1 MQFSR
6 AHGVHGLSATLRA
19 MSWLQ
24 DSEGRRLALPDTDLK
39 VGTGASCALRLE
51 GADVPPLLATLRR
64 AWGDLW
70 LGVHAADPPVAV
82 NGRPVRAM
90 ARVCTGD
97 RICFGTFC
105 VDVLGDSPE
114 AREDDACCAA
124 FVLRVRGG
132 TDSGL
137 LQHGPL
143 LHMDEEGRVVS
154 AAAGRISVA
163 LVGRRL
169 HLDPDGGVVSVNG
182 HVLDGPVLLQDRD
195 QIRIGTRRYLVERT
209 PVVDVAAASGAPAAQ
224 AVQEIEEAPV
234 TVERGGEGG
243 SLWWLIGIAALIAAL
258 MAFLLYYHG

>member
-1 MQFSR
+1 
-6 AHGVHGLSATLRA
+6 

-39 VGTGASCALRLE
+39 VGSGASCALRVE
-51 GADVPPLLATLRR
+51 GADVPPLLASLRR
-64 AWGDLW
+64 AWGEVW

-90 ARVCTGD
+90 ARVCPGD
-97 RICFGTFC
+97 RICFGTYC
-105 VDVLGDSPE
+105 VDVLGAPPAD
-114 AREDDACCAA
+114 REDDACCAA

-143 LHMDEEGRVVS
+143 LHMDDEGRVVS

-169 HLDPDGGVVSVNG
+169 HLDPDGATVSVNG
-182 HVLDGPVLLQDRD
+182 HVLDGAVLLQDRD
-195 QIRIGTRRYLVERT
+195 QIRIGTRRYVVERT
-209 PVVDVAAASGAPAAQ
+209 PVVDAPATPAVPTDTVDETDDAVAA
-224 AVQEIEEAPV
+224 
-234 TVERGGEGG
+234 VEPRSEGG
-243 SLWWLIGIAALIAAL
+243 SLWFLIGIAALIAAL
-258 MAFLLYYHG
+258 IAFLLYYHG

>member
-1 MQFSR
+1 
-6 AHGVHGLSATLRA
+6 VHDLSATLRA

-39 VGTGASCALRLE
+39 VGSGASCALRLD
-51 GADVPPLLATLRR
+51 GADVPPLLASLRKS
-64 AWGDLW
+64 WGEIW

-90 ARVCTGD
+90 ARVCSGD

-105 VDVLGDSPE
+105 VDVLGDPPDGR
-114 AREDDACCAA
+114 ADDACCAA

-143 LHMDEEGRVVS
+143 LHLDDEGRVVS

-169 HLDPDGGVVSVNG
+169 HLDPDGGTVSVNG
-182 HVLDGPVLLQDRD
+182 HALDGPVLLQDRD
-195 QIRIGTRRYLVERT
+195 QIRIGTRRYIVERT
-209 PVVDVAAASGAPAAQ
+209 PVVDAVDAAKSQTVAAPPAEAAEDAPLE
-224 AVQEIEEAPV
+224 VEA
-234 TVERGGEGG
+234 RGEGG

-258 MAFLLYYHG
+258 IAFLLYYHG